1 MSRIGANAFE
11 HFRRAALRSAPSS
24 SRCQRDMSLRIRSH
38 CISARRTLR
47 CRRNGLSRCFAVMSQ
62 FESLLPTQSSLSAL
76 CKNQADR
83 VETRVDGRWPSSW
96 GPSRHFPPKIRSDV
110 ALGGGDRS
118 FGAMRGFY
126 VVRKSTRPDPLIH
139 SSNGAADIN
148 CDAVGMG

>member
-1 MSRIGANAFE
+1 M
-11 HFRRAALRSAPSS
+11 
-24 SRCQRDMSLRIRSH
+24 QM
-38 CISARRTLR
+38 ARQGG
-47 CRRNGLSRCFAVMSQ
+47 NLSKDTDFCVEITVQHSYRPCGNTGGWKMAVK
-62 FESLLPTQSSLSAL
+62 LGPLS
-76 CKNQADR
+76 
-83 VETRVDGRWPSSW
+83 P
-96 GPSRHFPPKIRSDV
+96 FPPKIRSDV

>member
-1 MSRIGANAFE
+1 MSPTHANKKGAREPLEDIGSTE
-11 HFRRAALRSAPSS
+11 I
-24 SRCQRDMSLRIRSH
+24 CKSL
-38 CISARRTLR
+38 
-47 CRRNGLSRCFAVMSQ
+47 
-62 FESLLPTQSSLSAL
+62 
-76 CKNQADR
+76 ADR

>member
-1 MSRIGANAFE
+1 MEAGYAN
-11 HFRRAALRSAPSS
+11 SS
-24 SRCQRDMSLRIRSH
+24 TGWC
-38 CISARRTLR
+38 T
-47 CRRNGLSRCFAVMSQ
+47 
-62 FESLLPTQSSLSAL
+62 
-76 CKNQADR
+76 NQADR

>member
-1 MSRIGANAFE
+1 M
-11 HFRRAALRSAPSS
+11 AAKEDVAL
-24 SRCQRDMSLRIRSH
+24 
-38 CISARRTLR
+38 CI
-47 CRRNGLSRCFAVMSQ
+47 GLSD
-62 FESLLPTQSSLSAL
+62 P
-76 CKNQADR
+76 

-96 GPSRHFPPKIRSDV
+96 GPSRHFPPKIRADV